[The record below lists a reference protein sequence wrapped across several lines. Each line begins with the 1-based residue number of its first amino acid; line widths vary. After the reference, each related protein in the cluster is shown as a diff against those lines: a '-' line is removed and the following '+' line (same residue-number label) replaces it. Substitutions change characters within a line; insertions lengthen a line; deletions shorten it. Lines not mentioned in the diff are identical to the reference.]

1 MTRSVKNKMSSS
13 PEGSVSYFGKH
24 YNEPGTA
31 PGRLEAGQAA
41 VVTTVKADL
50 LCYTEDNYR
59 FETDVSLA
67 EALAATTA
75 SAQNEKRWLS
85 IHGRPSPEILK
96 TLEKDFQL
104 HRLALEDVIHAGQR
118 AKLEDYDSHLFLV
131 LQRPRWLGRKLAIG
145 QVSLFLGKNF
155 VVSIDDA
162 GEDTFAPVRD
172 RLESSPGGRIRSSPV
187 DYLFYALVDLVVDQ
201 AFPVL
206 DGYAQELEEL
216 EYQVVS
222 KPKQADL
229 LDRLHES
236 RRELVFLRRSLW
248 TQRDAIAA
256 LMREDQ
262 KLIGKHTRY
271 YLRDC
276 VDHAAHI
283 LDMVESY
290 REMSVAV
297 MELLI
302 STQNRQLN
310 EAMRMLTMIATIFIP
325 LSFVVG
331 LYGMNFD
338 PQASPW
344 NMPELGWKYGYP
356 AILVLLLAIGLGML
370 AVFKRKGWF

>member
-1 MTRSVKNKMSSS
+1 MSSN
-13 PEGSVSYFGKH
+13 PEGSLSYFGKH
-24 YNEPGTA
+24 YNEPGTP
-31 PGRLEAGQAA
+31 PGILEIDQTVIA
-41 VVTTVKADL
+41 TTVKADL
-50 LCYTEDNYR
+50 LVYTGDEYR
-59 FETDVSLA
+59 FEPDVSLS
-67 EALAATTA
+67 ESLAAPVEG
-75 SAQNEKRWLS
+75 EKRWLS
-85 IHGRPSPEILK
+85 VRGRPSPEILDV
-96 TLEKDFQL
+96 LEKEFQL
-104 HRLALEDVIHAGQR
+104 HPLALEDVIHAGQR

-131 LQRPRWLGRKLAIG
+131 LQRPRWLGRTLAIG

-162 GEDTFAPVRD
+162 GEDTFAPVRS
-172 RLESSPGGRIRSSPV
+172 RLETSPGGRIRSSSV

-216 EYQVVS
+216 EFQVVS

-256 LMREDQ
+256 LMREEH
-262 KLIGKHTRY
+262 KLIGKNTRF

-283 LDMVESY
+283 QDMVESY
-290 REMSVAV
+290 RDMSVAV
-297 MELLI
+297 MELLM

-325 LSFVVG
+325 LSFIVG
-331 LYGMNFD
+331 IYGMNFD
-338 PQASPW
+338 TGASRW
-344 NMPELGWKYGYP
+344 NMPELGWEFGYP
-356 AILVLLLAIGLGML
+356 MILLLLLTIGVGML

>member
-1 MTRSVKNKMSSS
+1 M
-13 PEGSVSYFGKH
+13 SYFGKN

-31 PGRLEAGQAA
+31 PGILEPEQLTD
-41 VVTTVKADL
+41 TTITADL
-50 LCYTEDNYR
+50 LCYTAEQYR
-59 FETDVSLA
+59 FKSDVSIDD
-67 EALAATTA
+67 ALMAPAAD
-75 SAQNEKRWLS
+75 EKRWLS
-85 IHGRPSPEILK
+85 LRGRPSPEV
-96 TLEKDFQL
+96 LERLAKDFQL
-104 HRLALEDVIHAGQR
+104 HRLALEDVIHTGQR
-118 AKLEDYDSHLFLV
+118 AKLEDYDNHLFLV

-162 GEDTFAPVRD
+162 GDDIFAPVRK
-172 RLESSPGGRIRSSPV
+172 RLETSPSGRIRSSTV
-187 DYLFYALVDLVVDQ
+187 DYLFYALIDLVVDQ

-206 DGYAQELEEL
+206 DDYAQELEEL
-216 EYQVVS
+216 ELQVVS

-256 LMREDQ
+256 LMREDH
-262 KLIGKHTRY
+262 KLIGKSTRF

-276 VDHAAHI
+276 ADHAAHV

-331 LYGMNFD
+331 VYGMNFD
-338 PQASPW
+338 PEASPW
-344 NMPELGWKYGYP
+344 NMPELSWKYGYP
-356 AILVLLLAIGLGML
+356 VTLLVLFSIGAGML
-370 AVFKRKGWF
+370 AFFKRKDWF